1 MLTDDVP
8 LTDHHCHG
16 VDIGALDRPGFE
28 RLLGEGAR
36 GSFDSAIGLAVRR
49 WCAPALDLP
58 AHVGADVYLRHR
70 AQLGAGEVAARLL
83 RASGVTRWFLDTGFG
98 GGTADFAGLVDGDVH
113 EVVRLEE
120 VAEQVIAEVGAVSG
134 VYDRIEAELRA
145 RATTAVG
152 FKTIV
157 AYRCGLDFP
166 PQDHPP
172 TSFAPEHR
180 LTDPHVL
187 GWLVGL
193 GARIGAELGL
203 PLQFHTGFG
212 DPDLHLRHSDPLL
225 LTGFLRRTA
234 GTGLS
239 VMLLHCWPFHR
250 HAAYLAHLF
259 DHVHLDLGLAIPY
272 VGHRAAA
279 VLAETLELAPF
290 RALCYSSDGYGLP
303 ELHYLGALLWRR
315 GLGTL
320 MDEWIAA
327 DAITTADAEALV
339 TAIAHGNA
347 ERVYGAG
354 LGQATARKQDR
365 PVGR

>member
-1 MLTDDVP
+1 MLTDGVR

-16 VDIGALDRPGFE
+16 VHTENLDRPGFE
-28 RLLGEGAR
+28 RLLGEGAH
-36 GSFDSAIGLAVRR
+36 GSFDSALGLAVRR

-58 AHVGADVYLRHR
+58 AHVGPDVYLRHR
-70 AQLGAGEVAARLL
+70 ARLGAREVSARLL
-83 RASGVTRWFLDTGFG
+83 RATGVTRWYLDTGIG
-98 GGTADFAGLVDGDVH
+98 GGTADFIELAGGEVR
-113 EVVRLEE
+113 EVVRLEQ
-120 VAEQVIAEVGAVSG
+120 VAEQVVAQVGAVSG
-134 VYDRIEAELRA
+134 VYERIEEELRA
-145 RATTAVG
+145 RAVGAVG
-152 FKTIV
+152 LKTIV

-166 PQDHPP
+166 LRDHPP

-180 LTDPHVL
+180 LTDPDVL

-212 DPDLHLRHSDPLL
+212 DPDLHLRHGDPLL
-225 LTGFLRRTA
+225 LTDFLRRTA

-250 HAAYLAHLF
+250 HAAYLAHIF
-259 DHVHLDLGLAIPY
+259 EHVHLDLGLTIPY
-272 VGHRAAA
+272 VGQRAGA

-303 ELHYLGALLWRR
+303 ELHYLSALLWRR
-315 GLGTL
+315 GLGEL
-320 MDEWIAA
+320 VDEWLAD

-339 TAIAHGNA
+339 SAIAHGNA
-347 ERVYGAG
+347 ERVYR
-354 LGQATARKQDR
+354 ARFEQEAD
-365 PVGR
+365 

>member
-1 MLTDDVP
+1 MLTDGVR

-16 VDIGALDRPGFE
+16 VHIGNSDRRGFE
-28 RLLGEGAR
+28 RLLGDGAH

-58 AHVGADVYLRHR
+58 AHVGPDVYLRHR
-70 AQLGAGEVAARLL
+70 AQLGAREVAARLL
-83 RASGVTRWFLDTGFG
+83 RATGVTRWYLDTGIG
-98 GGTADFAGLVDGDVH
+98 GGTADFAALVDG
-113 EVVRLEE
+113 EVREVIRLEE
-120 VAEQVIAEVGAVSG
+120 VAERVVAQVGAVSG
-134 VYDRIEAELRA
+134 VYERIEAELRA
-145 RATTAVG
+145 RAARAVG
-152 FKTIV
+152 LKTIV

-166 PQDHPP
+166 VRDHPP

-193 GARIGAELGL
+193 GARIGAEFGL

-212 DPDLHLRHSDPLL
+212 DPDLRLRHSDPLL
-225 LTGFLRRTA
+225 LTDFLRRTA

-250 HAAYLAHLF
+250 HAAYLAHVF
-259 DHVHLDLGLAIPY
+259 DHVHLDLGLTIPY
-272 VGHRAAA
+272 VGQRAAA

-290 RALCYSSDGYGLP
+290 RTLCYSSDGYGLP

-315 GLGTL
+315 GLGKL
-320 MDEWIAA
+320 IDEWIAD
-327 DAITTADAEALV
+327 DAITTADAEVLV
-339 TAIAHGNA
+339 NAIAHGNA
-347 ERVYGAG
+347 ERVYR
-354 LGQATARKQDR
+354 ARFEH
-365 PVGR
+365 PVG

>member
-1 MLTDDVP
+1 MLTDGVR

-16 VDIGALDRPGFE
+16 VDTANLDRRGFE
-28 RLLGEGAR
+28 RLLGEGAH
-36 GSFDSAIGLAVRR
+36 GNFDSAIGLAVRR

-58 AHVGADVYLRHR
+58 AHVGPDVYLRHR
-70 AQLGAGEVAARLL
+70 ASLGGREVAARLL
-83 RASGVTRWFLDTGFG
+83 RATGVTRWCLDTGIG
-98 GGTADFAGLVDGDVH
+98 GGTADFAALVEGDVR
-113 EVVRLEE
+113 EVVRLEA
-120 VAEQVIAEVGAVSG
+120 VAERVIAQVGAVSG
-134 VYDRIEAELRA
+134 VYEHIEAEVRA
-145 RATTAVG
+145 RAAGAVG
-152 FKTIV
+152 LKTIV

-166 PQDHPP
+166 LRDHPP

-180 LTDPHVL
+180 LTDPQFL

-212 DPDLHLRHSDPLL
+212 DPDLRLRHGDPLL
-225 LTGFLRRTA
+225 LTDFLRRTA

-250 HAAYLAHLF
+250 HAAYLAHVF
-259 DHVHLDLGLAIPY
+259 DHVHLDLGLTIPY
-272 VGHRAAA
+272 VGQRAGV

-315 GLGTL
+315 GLGKL
-320 MDEWIAA
+320 IDEWIAD
-327 DAITTADAEALV
+327 DAITTADAETLV
-339 TAIAHGNA
+339 GAIAHGNA
-347 ERVYGAG
+347 ERAYRARFE
-354 LGQATARKQDR
+354 TAVR
-365 PVGR
+365 

>member
-1 MLTDDVP
+1 MLTDDVR

-16 VDIGALDRPGFE
+16 VDTGDLDRPGFE

-58 AHVGADVYLRHR
+58 AHVGPDVYLRHR
-70 AQLGAGEVAARLL
+70 ARLGGREVAARLL
-83 RASGVTRWFLDTGFG
+83 RASGVNRWFLDTGIG
-98 GGTADFAGLVDGDVH
+98 GGTADFAALVDG
-113 EVVRLEE
+113 EVREVIRLEE
-120 VAEQVIAEVGAVSG
+120 VAEQVVAQVGAVSG
-134 VYDRIEAELRA
+134 VYERIEAELRA
-145 RATTAVG
+145 RAAGAVG
-152 FKTIV
+152 LKTIV
-157 AYRCGLDFP
+157 AYRYGLDFP
-166 PQDHPP
+166 LRDHPP

-180 LTDPHVL
+180 LTDPDVL

-212 DPDLHLRHSDPLL
+212 DPDLRLRHGDPLL
-225 LTGFLRRTA
+225 LTDFLRRTA

-250 HAAYLAHLF
+250 HAAYLAHVF
-259 DHVHLDLGLAIPY
+259 EHVHLDLGLTIPY
-272 VGHRAAA
+272 VGQRAGA

-315 GLGTL
+315 GLGKL
-320 MDEWIAA
+320 VDEWLAD

-339 TAIAHGNA
+339 GAFGHGNA
-347 ERVYGAG
+347 ERVYP
-354 LGQATARKQDR
+354 ARFSR
-365 PVGR
+365 TVG